1 MESDPKF
8 KDTFL
13 VTGSAGFI
21 GYHVAKELLARGARV
36 VGLDNFNDYYSP
48 DLKRARDSKLRQFS
62 SFVSIEGDLAD
73 LPGLEGLFQA
83 HRPQKICH
91 LAAQA
96 GVRYSL
102 INPFAYQKA
111 NLESFLNLIELA
123 KRFKVERFVYASSSS
138 VYGGLIEMPFSEG
151 QRVDTPISL
160 YAATKKANELM
171 AHAYTHLFGL
181 QTIGLRFFTV
191 YGPWGRP
198 DMAMWLFTDAML
210 RGRPIKVF
218 NYGRMQRDF
227 TYIDDIVQ
235 GVLAALTTSG
245 LEPYEIINLG
255 NHRCEDLSRVIALLE
270 RELNVKA
277 RQDLL
282 PMQPGDVPA
291 SFADIDR
298 AREKLGFQP
307 ITTIADG
314 IPQFVRW
321 YLDYHELPRP

>member
-1 MESDPKF
+1 MEKGPKLR
-8 KDTFL
+8 DTFL
-13 VTGSAGFI
+13 VTGAAGFI
-21 GYHVAKELLARGARV
+21 GFHVAQELLARGARV
-36 VGLDNFNDYYSP
+36 VGLDNYNDYYSP
-48 DLKRARDSKLRQFS
+48 DLKRARDHNLRQCAN
-62 SFVSIEGDLAD
+62 FVSIEGDLAD
-73 LPGLEGLFQA
+73 LPGLEKLFQA

-111 NLESFLNLIELA
+111 NLEGFLNLIELA
-123 KRFKVERFVYASSSS
+123 KRFQVARFVYASSSS
-138 VYGGLIEMPFSEG
+138 VYGGLTQMPSAET

-181 QTIGLRFFTV
+181 QTIGLRLFTV

-198 DMAMWLFTDAML
+198 DMAYWLFTDAML

-218 NYGRMQRDF
+218 NFGRMKRDF

-235 GVLAALTTSG
+235 GVLAALTISG

-277 RQDLL
+277 QQDLL

-298 AREKLGFQP
+298 ARQKLGFEPTTP
-307 ITTIADG
+307 IDQG
-314 IPQFVRW
+314 LPRFVKW
-321 YLDYHELPRP
+321 YLDYHGLA